1 MSKQPFRERLKHGP
15 LLFDGA
21 MGTELYR
28 QGHLVNKSLDSVNLT
43 DGALVEK
50 IHRRYIEAGAE
61 VIQTN
66 TFAANRLKLR
76 EAGHAHQYEE
86 INRNA
91 VKIAKAAAMDA
102 TYVAGSVGPSG
113 RWNGGSAEEHAEIVE
128 ALVHQAL
135 VLVDEG
141 VDLIAFETFSHFAEL
156 EAAVRALR
164 AQSDIAI
171 SATAS
176 FVHDTVTN
184 DRVIPEKVAQGLVEA
199 GADLVGANCAHGPRE
214 LYDVLQ
220 IMVKH
225 APHVI
230 GQPNAGYPRRV
241 DDRMIYMATPEYF
254 GVYARRYLRLGVLAV
269 GGCCGTTSEHIHAMS
284 GATRM
289 LSSSHK
295 EDVIYVETS
304 RDETD
309 QPLPE
314 VPLHERSSLAHK
326 VASSEGF
333 VVSVEVNPPTGLDTS
348 KQIEAARML
357 QAAGVDVVNIADG
370 PRASCRISNWA
381 LGLQIKKELDMES
394 IIHFCARDRNLL
406 GMQSDLMAYAVLG
419 LNNLVVITGDP
430 PKLGHY
436 PDATAV
442 FDLDAIGML
451 RLVKRLNRGLDP
463 GGKSLGQPTQFF
475 SSCGAEPAAVD
486 YDREL
491 RRLERKI
498 EEGASMIMTQPVY
511 DAKILERFL
520 NDTDHFNIPVLVGL
534 LPLASYRN
542 AEFLHN
548 EVPGMLVPQSIRDRM
563 EKFGRGPEARA
574 EGIRIAQEALLQ
586 VKDRVRGAYI
596 MPPFGRYDSAIKILE
611 CIGYRMPEGY
621 EYSV

>member
-28 QGHLVNKSLDSVNLT
+28 QGHLINKSLDSVNLT

-50 IHRRYIEAGAE
+50 IHRRYIQAGAD

-66 TFAANRLKLR
+66 TFAANRLKL
-76 EAGHAHQYEE
+76 EQGGLGAKFKE
-86 INRNA
+86 INERA
-91 VKIAKAAAMDA
+91 VQIAKAAAKDD
-102 TYVAGSVGPSG
+102 TYIAGSVGPSSMWTG
-113 RWNGGSAEEHAEIVE
+113 EKQQERDKIIASLVE
-128 ALVHQAL
+128 QAL
-135 VLVDEG
+135 VLEAAG
-141 VDLIAFETFSHFAEL
+141 VDMIAFETFSHYEEL
-156 EAAVRALR
+156 QGAVIALR
-164 AQSDIAI
+164 AQSDIPI
-171 SATAS
+171 VATAS
-176 FVHDTVTN
+176 FVHGNVTN
-184 DRVIPEKVAQGLVEA
+184 DRVSAENVARGLVDA

-214 LYDVLQ
+214 LYDVLNV
-220 IMVKH
+220 MVH
-225 APHVI
+225 FAPHVI

-254 GVYARRYLRLGVLAV
+254 GVYARRYLKLGVQAV
-269 GGCCGTTSEHIHAMS
+269 GGCCGTTMEHIHAMA
-284 GATRM
+284 GATAM
-289 LSSSHK
+289 LGSSHK
-295 EDVIYVETS
+295 SDVIRVEAPK
-304 RDETD
+304 DVQEE
-309 QPLPE
+309 PLPE
-314 VPLHERSSLAHK
+314 IPLEQRSSLAAK
-326 VASSEGF
+326 VASNEGF
-333 VVSVEVNPPTGLDTS
+333 VVSVEVNPPTGLDTT

-381 LGLQIKKELDMES
+381 LGLQIKKELGMES

-406 GMQSDLMAYAVLG
+406 GMQSDLMAYSMLG
-419 LNNLVVITGDP
+419 LNNVVVITGDP

-463 GGKSLGQPTQFF
+463 GGKSLGSPTQFF
-475 SSCGAEPAAVD
+475 AACGAEPAAVD

-491 RRLERKI
+491 RRLEQKV
-498 EEGASMIMTQPVY
+498 EQGASLIMTQPVY
-511 DAKILERFL
+511 DPLVLDRFL
-520 NDTDHFNIPVLVGL
+520 DDTAHFDVPVLVGL

-548 EVPGMLVPQSIRDRM
+548 EVPGMLVPQAIRDRM

-574 EGIRIAQEALLQ
+574 EGIRIAQEALLH

-611 CIGYRMPEGY
+611 CVGYSLPEGY
-621 EYSV
+621 EYSS